1 MAIIDTLPAVNV
13 SVRLQ
18 SSFSDA
24 AEYPDSN
31 ARENN
36 EVYLDAFERCSLNYI
51 ESQGGTPYSIHI
63 DVIDDP
69 SLDQWIY
76 GSCGL
81 LFLLFIDGQF
91 MGKRFCHNDDFHR
104 GRWHFAFRGKRHPNE
119 NSSALVQKD
128 FQFQSV
134 TTVENDP
141 SVQQMRHA
149 RDLGLIHVKEPTSSE
164 HFEIPEEAL
173 KGRPISH
180 GTSFAQ
186 AYEVPI
192 QPPRRA
198 SRAAFEKIVSGPL
211 LATYDFK
218 YRSRAALQIENIIQ
232 RDASPEPDRGYRMES
247 GHHDGPAVSIWE
259 DFEDYDAERLA
270 QERLSY
276 IEDEGIQIN
285 SKKRGFEDYC
295 DLTQNDYQ
303 EARHYKIVKL
313 NSGQVAIDLT
323 LDD

>member
-24 AEYPDSN
+24 AEYPDFN
-31 ARENN
+31 PRENN

-51 ESQGGTPYSIHI
+51 QSQGGTPYSIHI

-104 GRWHFAFRGKRHPNE
+104 GRWHSAFRGKRHPNE
-119 NSSALVQKD
+119 NGSALVQKD
-128 FQFQSV
+128 FQFQ
-134 TTVENDP
+134 
-141 SVQQMRHA
+141 
-149 RDLGLIHVKEPTSSE
+149 
-164 HFEIPEEAL
+164 
-173 KGRPISH
+173 
-180 GTSFAQ
+180 FAQ

-192 QPPRRA
+192 RPPRRA

-276 IEDEGIQIN
+276 MEDEGIQIN
-285 SKKRGFEDYC
+285 SEKRGFEDYC